1 MGVGVGVGVGVGTGR
16 GELTGVCALRR
27 MAVGFY
33 CLGILDLYG
42 LVDDKVSP
50 TDSEGWRAWIWAQ
63 QASAS
68 PPPPSSSPSA
78 HAISRLRPPL
88 PPLPLFAAGAHGSG
102 FRPGPLATT
111 NEPPPPP
118 SCHPPVRARL
128 PLPLSRA

>member
-1 MGVGVGVGVGVGTGR
+1 MGVGVGVGAGR

-68 PPPPSSSPSA
+68 PPPF
-78 HAISRLRPPL
+78 
-88 PPLPLFAAGAHGSG
+88 LFL
-102 FRPGPLATT
+102 FLIL
-111 NEPPPPP
+111 
-118 SCHPPVRARL
+118 RARDL
-128 PLPLSRA
+128 TSAATITAPAAVRSGRARVRVPPRPARDD